1 MSLYH
6 KKIYHQNINSNLIDN
21 KVDLFRKTENVMKIN
36 SKLRYTRVV
45 VKQKNNLEA
54 NSNCKV
60 KGLITCL
67 IGYYLIRW
75 K

>member
-45 VKQKNNLEA
+45 VKQKKIKKHTQIAKL
-54 NSNCKV
+54 KD
-60 KGLITCL
+60 
-67 IGYYLIRW
+67 
-75 K
+75 

>member
-45 VKQKNNLEA
+45 VKQK
-54 NSNCKV
+54 K
-60 KGLITCL
+60 
-67 IGYYLIRW
+67 
-75 K
+75 